1 MKIYLKVLAS
11 ICLLTSAV
19 AFAEYPE
26 KQITMVVPY
35 APAGSTDVMGRMLA
49 QTMSKNLGQP
59 VVVDNTGGAGGT
71 IGALRVVRAPA
82 DGYTI
87 LFHNMAQ
94 AASPALYSKLVYDPV
109 VDFAPIGM
117 VNDVPMVL
125 VARKD
130 FPANSLQGLIDYI
143 KANPGKLNFANAGIG
158 STSNLCEVLMK
169 SSLAANWTSV
179 SYKGTGPALNDLLA
193 GQVDVICDQPASTLQ
208 HIKGGNLK
216 ALAVATKER
225 ISSLPQ
231 TPTFS
236 QSGMPGFEL
245 TVWHGLYAPKGTP
258 KPVIDR
264 LVASLGAALKDPIL
278 AQRFNEMDAMIVPPS
293 SATPTYLAKFL
304 KGDVERWKIALK
316 NAGVKPE

>member
-1 MKIYLKVLAS
+1 MKLYLKVLTS
-11 ICLLTSAV
+11 IFLLTSAV
-19 AFAEYPE
+19 AFAEYPD

-94 AASPALYSKLVYDPV
+94 AASPALYSKLAYDPV

-130 FPANSLQGLIDYI
+130 FPANTLQGLIDYI
-143 KANPGKLNFANAGIG
+143 KANPGKLNFANAGVG

-169 SSLAANWTSV
+169 SSLAANWTSI

-258 KPVIDR
+258 KPVIAR
-264 LVASLGAALKDPIL
+264 LVASLGAALKDPVL

-304 KGDVERWKIALK
+304 KSDVERWKVALK
-316 NAGVKPE
+316 NAGIKPE

>member
-1 MKIYLKVLAS
+1 MKMYLKLLVV
-11 ICLLTSAV
+11 IFTLTSIS
-19 AFAEYPE
+19 AFAEYPD
-26 KQITMVVPY
+26 KQITMVIPY
-35 APAGSTDVMGRMLA
+35 APAGSTDVMGRILA

-59 VVVDNTGGAGGT
+59 VVVDNVGGAGGT
-71 IGALRVVRAPA
+71 IGALKVVRAPA

-94 AASPALYSKLVYDPV
+94 AASPALYPKLAYDPV
-109 VDFAPIGM
+109 SDFAPIGM

-130 FPANSLQGLIDYI
+130 FPANTLQGLIDYI

-158 STSNLCEVLMK
+158 STSNLCEVLMR
-169 SSLAANWTSV
+169 SSLSASWTSV

-225 ISSLPQ
+225 ISSLPE

-236 QSGMPGFEL
+236 QSGMPGFQL

-258 KPVIDR
+258 KPVVNR
-264 LVASLGAALKDPIL
+264 LVASLAVALRDPVL

-293 SATPTYLAKFL
+293 STTPTYLEKFL
-304 KGDVERWKIALK
+304 KADVERWRIALK
-316 NAGVKPE
+316 NAGVKAE

>member
-94 AASPALYSKLVYDPV
+94 AASPALYSKLAYDPV

-216 ALAVATKER
+216 VLAVATKER

-278 AQRFNEMDAMIVPPS
+278 AQRFNEMDAMIVPQS

>member
-94 AASPALYSKLVYDPV
+94 AASPALYSKLAYDPV

-316 NAGVKPE
+316 NAGVKPV